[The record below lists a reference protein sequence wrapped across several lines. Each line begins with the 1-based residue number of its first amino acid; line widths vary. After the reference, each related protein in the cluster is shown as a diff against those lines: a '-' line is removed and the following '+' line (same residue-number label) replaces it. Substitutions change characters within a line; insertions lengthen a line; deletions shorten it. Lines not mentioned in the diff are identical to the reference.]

1 MAISRKPQVIYTLE
15 EYFALEERV
24 DYRSEF
30 YRGEIFAMSGGSA
43 NHNRI
48 TGDLFATLHNS
59 LSGQPCEPFVTDL
72 RLLVKQKRLYTYPDV
87 MVVCG
92 PLQFAPRRTDTVTN
106 PVIIFEVLSPST
118 DSYDRGKKFEFYR
131 TIETLREYILID
143 QARVYVEHY
152 RRRAHRQWVLTV
164 LDDLEDVLALQSI
177 DSAVVLEDIYQRV
190 VWDE

>member
-1 MAISRKPQVIYTLE
+1 MAISRKPQLTYTLE
-15 EYFALEERV
+15 EYFTLEERV

-48 TGDLFATLHNS
+48 TGDLFAALLNS

-72 RLLVKQKRLYTYPDV
+72 RLLVKRKRLYTYPDV
-87 MVVCG
+87 MVICG

-106 PVIIFEVLSPST
+106 PVVIFEVLSPST
-118 DSYDRGKKFEFYR
+118 ESYDRGKKFEFYR

-143 QARVYVEHY
+143 QARAYVEHY
-152 RRRAHRQWVLTV
+152 RRRANRQWVLTV
-164 LDDLEDVLALQSI
+164 LNDLEATLALQSI
-177 DSAVVLEDIYQRV
+177 DFAVALGDIYQRV
-190 VWDE
+190 EWDE